1 VSFNSHYYGF
11 KVNMASGWSFTW
23 HSQDSVDTSSGVVDT
38 GLIRYQGRFSGYYD
52 ITVSSSKPYFQLA
65 AGFQAEAQVS
75 YGTWWVS
82 CSHGWIW
89 VHCHSGVDWGG
100 WHTMFSLGVSFD
112 TSGYFSV
119 NFYGFTFT
127 VRA

>member
-23 HSQDSVDTSSGVVDT
+23 HSQDSVNTESGIADT
-38 GLIRYQGRFSGYYD
+38 GLIRYKAQFSGYYD

-65 AGFQAEAQVS
+65 AGFQADAQAQT
-75 YGTWWVS
+75 GWWRVT
-82 CSHGWIW
+82 CPDWKVW
-89 VHCHSGVDWGG
+89 HCYSWVDWND
-100 WHTMFSLGVSFD
+100 WHTILSVGVSFD
-112 TSGYFSV
+112 TNGYFSV
-119 NFYGFTFT
+119 NFYGFSFT